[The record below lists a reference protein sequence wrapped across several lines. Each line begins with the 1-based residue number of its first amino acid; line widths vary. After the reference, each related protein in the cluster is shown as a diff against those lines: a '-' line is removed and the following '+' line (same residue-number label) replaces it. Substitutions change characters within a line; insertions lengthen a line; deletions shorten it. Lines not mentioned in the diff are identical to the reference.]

1 MRTRALLTQVL
12 VANLV
17 VDLARGRRR
26 GLLAGSDD
34 LDLAS
39 ALVIL
44 AVAIA
49 ATVVFNALLLTRRFA
64 PLERLIEAMERADL
78 SRPGTNLGAAT
89 DGRAETEE
97 VARLEVAFRRMLE
110 RLEAERRRSASAA
123 LEAQEDER
131 ARVARDLHD
140 EVNQSLTGSC
150 CISRRRA
157 RARPEL
163 IPELTETK
171 ALANRAM
178 DELLAVA
185 SQLRPTALDDLGLEA
200 ALTAHVEDLERRT
213 GIRSSFEADGDIR
226 ELQPEV
232 QLVLYRV
239 AQEALSNAARH
250 SGADRI
256 GVRAP
261 RRRARGADRARRRT
275 WVLVRRGGR
284 RARDPR
290 DARAGAAR
298 RRRAGNRV
306 ATDGHDREARG
317 VVVA

>member
-12 VANLV
+12 VANLIV
-17 VDLARGRRR
+17 ISLAVGAA

-34 LDLAS
+34 LGLAT

-44 AVAIA
+44 TVAIA
-49 ATVVFNALLLTRRFA
+49 ATVLFNVLLLTRRFA

-123 LEAQEDER
+123 LDAQEDER

-140 EVNQSLTGSC
+140 EVNQSLTGLLLHLEA
-150 CISRRRA
+150 A
-157 RARPEL
+157 RQSAPPEL

-178 DELLAVA
+178 DELLSVA
-185 SQLRPTALDDLGLEA
+185 RQLRPTALDDLGLEA
-200 ALTAHVEDLERRT
+200 ALTAHVEDLERRS
-213 GIRSSFEADGDIR
+213 GITASFEVDGDLR

-250 SGADRI
+250 SAADRI
-256 GVRAP
+256 GVRV
-261 RRRARGADRARRRT
+261 RRADGRAELTVSDNGRGFSFDEAGGGLGILGMRERAL
-275 WVLVRRGGR
+275 LVGGELGIESR
-284 RARDPR
+284 PTGTTVRL
-290 DARAGAAR
+290 
-298 RRRAGNRV
+298 
-306 ATDGHDREARG
+306 
-317 VVVA
+317 VV

>member
-12 VANLV
+12 VANLIV
-17 VDLARGRRR
+17 ISFAVGAA

-39 ALVIL
+39 VLVIL
-44 AVAIA
+44 TVAIA

-123 LEAQEDER
+123 LDAQEDER

-140 EVNQSLTGSC
+140 EVNQSLTGLLLHLEA
-150 CISRRRA
+150 A
-157 RARPEL
+157 RQSAPPEL

-178 DELLAVA
+178 DELLSVA
-185 SQLRPTALDDLGLEA
+185 RQLRPTALDDLGLEA
-200 ALTAHVEDLERRT
+200 ALTAHVEDLERRS
-213 GIRSSFEADGDIR
+213 GITASFEVDGDLR

-250 SGADRI
+250 SAADRI
-256 GVRAP
+256 GVRV
-261 RRRARGADRARRRT
+261 RRADGRAELTVSDNGRGFSFDEAGGGLGILGMRERAL
-275 WVLVRRGGR
+275 LVGGELGIESR
-284 RARDPR
+284 PTGTTVRL
-290 DARAGAAR
+290 
-298 RRRAGNRV
+298 
-306 ATDGHDREARG
+306 
-317 VVVA
+317 VV

>member
-17 VDLARGRRR
+17 VISLAVGAA

-34 LDLAS
+34 LGLAT

-44 AVAIA
+44 TVAIA

-89 DGRAETEE
+89 VGRAETEE

-140 EVNQSLTGSC
+140 EVNQSLTGLLLHLEAA
-150 CISRRRA
+150 RRDA
-157 RARPEL
+157 PPGL
-163 IPELTETK
+163 VPELTETK
-171 ALANRAM
+171 ALASRAM
-178 DELLAVA
+178 DELLSVA
-185 SQLRPTALDDLGLEA
+185 RQLRPTALDDLGLTA
-200 ALTAHVEDLERRT
+200 ALAAHVGDLKRRT
-213 GIRSSFEADGDIR
+213 GIETSFEAVGDVSGID
-226 ELQPEV
+226 PES

-239 AQEALSNAARH
+239 AQEALSNAPRH
-250 SGADRI
+250 SGAQH
-256 GVRAP
+256 VRVRLRNEGELVELTVTDDGRGFSFDDAEGGLGIAGM
-261 RRRARGADRARRRT
+261 RERAL
-275 WVLVRRGGR
+275 LVGG
-284 RARDPR
+284 D
-290 DARAGAAR
+290 
-298 RRRAGNRV
+298 
-306 ATDGHDREARG
+306 
-317 VVVA
+317 VVVESRPGTGTTVRLLV